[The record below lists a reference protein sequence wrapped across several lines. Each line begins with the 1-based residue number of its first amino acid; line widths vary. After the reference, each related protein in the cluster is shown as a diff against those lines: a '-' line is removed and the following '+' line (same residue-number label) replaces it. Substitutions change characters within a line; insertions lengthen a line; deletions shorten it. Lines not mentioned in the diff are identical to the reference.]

1 MSVKSLLP
9 NEVTKWRLSLACWW
23 TYLIFIYFYLFI
35 YLQYYEL
42 GVCDDNPEKSCIKL
56 LLMQS
61 EYNMQL

>member
-1 MSVKSLLP
+1 METQP
-9 NEVTKWRLSLACWW
+9 MACWW